1 MLVLKFGGTSV
12 LNSENIKKIIGIIK
26 QKKETTKNLYVVV
39 SAMGGVTDKL
49 LTCANLAMKK
59 DQSYLEIIKEIEDRH
74 LSAIEELIPIQY
86 HIEIKGKIKL
96 LLGELE
102 NVCKGIFILQEFS
115 PNINAQLVS
124 FGELLSSNVIS
135 QALHYAGLKNNWID
149 SRELITTSDNNQ
161 PLKVDFELTNKTI
174 IQKLKGVDMGI
185 LPGFIARTKSGHAST
200 LGRGGSD
207 YTSAII
213 AGALNADCLEIWSDV
228 DGMYTSDPRFVE
240 GAYPI
245 DELSYEEAMEL
256 SYFGAKVLYTPT
268 IHPLLEKNISLLLKN
283 TFNPDHKGTLITSKG
298 GNGNDPASVV
308 KGLSCVNNMSLITIT
323 GSGMVGIPGI
333 AARFFNTLSV
343 KNINV
348 YFITQSSS
356 EHTITIAIADG
367 DAPFAVS
374 SIEIEF
380 AYEMSLNKISPLLVE
395 RKLSIVAIVGNKMKE
410 QAGISGK
417 AFSLL
422 GSNGI
427 NVRAIA
433 QGATERNISIV
444 VNEGD
449 AKKTLNVLHEGFFL
463 SNAKRLHLFLMGPGK
478 VGKELLEQ
486 IAEQA
491 AILKKENGI
500 DIKLIG
506 IANSTKMY
514 FNEGGMTIR
523 DWQKEL
529 TEKGEKLKVADFV
542 QRVKSLNLA
551 NSVLTDCTAS
561 EEIAAIY
568 IDALKSGVSV
578 VAANKIAAS
587 SAIKNLQAIKTEA
600 NNKKVKFLYET
611 NVAAG
616 LPVLKTIQDLKASG
630 DKILKIEAVLSGSLN
645 FIFNT
650 ISEKVKFSD
659 AVSQARDMGYT
670 EPDPFID
677 LSGKDVMRKLLIL
690 ARESGYAYEMA
701 DVESNPLLPTK
712 ENLYNLDWP
721 VFLEKLKSFDE
732 HMETKRKAAV
742 AKGSILRFMARLENG
757 KASVGITEVSSD
769 HVAYNLKNADNV
781 VLIETKRYSPNP
793 MIIKGAGAGTEV
805 TAAGVFSDILK
816 ISNF

>member
-12 LNSENIKKIIGIIK
+12 LNSENIKKIIAIIK
-26 QKKETTKNLYVVV
+26 QKKETTKNVYVVV

-49 LTCANLAMKK
+49 LTCANLAIKK
-59 DQSYLEIIKEIEDRH
+59 DQSYLQIIKEIEDRH
-74 LSAIEELIPIQY
+74 LTAIEELIPIQH

-96 LLGELE
+96 LLAELE
-102 NVCKGIFILQEFS
+102 NVCKGIYILQEFT
-115 PNINAQLVS
+115 PNVNAQLVS
-124 FGELLSSNVIS
+124 FGELLSSHIIS
-135 QALHYAGLKNNWID
+135 EALHFSGISNTWID
-149 SRELITTSDNNQ
+149 SRELITTVDNNQ
-161 PLKVDFELTNKTI
+161 PLKVDFDSTNKAIVKRLKTI
-174 IQKLKGVDMGI
+174 EMAI
-185 LPGFIARTKSGHAST
+185 LPGFIARTRSGYAST

-213 AGALNADCLEIWSDV
+213 AGALHVPCLEIWSDV

-240 GAYPI
+240 GAYSI
-245 DELSYEEAMEL
+245 EELSYEEAMEL

-268 IHPLLEKNISLLLKN
+268 IHPLLEKNIALLLKN
-283 TFNPDHKGTLITSKG
+283 TFNPEHKGTLITNKG
-298 GNGNDPASVV
+298 GNGSSAV
-308 KGLSCVNNMSLITIT
+308 KGLSCVNNMAMITIT

-333 AARFFNTLSV
+333 AARFFNALSV
-343 KNINV
+343 RNINV
-348 YFITQSSS
+348 FFITQSSS
-356 EHTITIAIADG
+356 EHTISIGIGEADVET
-367 DAPFAVS
+367 ALNAV
-374 SIEIEF
+374 ETEF

-444 VNEGD
+444 VNESN

-463 SNAKRLHLFLMGPGK
+463 SEAKHLHLFMMGPGK
-478 VGKELLEQ
+478 VGKELLDQ
-486 IAEQA
+486 IALQA
-491 AILKKENGI
+491 AVLKKENSI

-506 IANSTKMY
+506 IANSTKML
-514 FNEGGMTIR
+514 FSEKGMNISN
-523 DWQKEL
+523 WQKEL
-529 TEKGEKLKVADFV
+529 NEKGIKLNV
-542 QRVKSLNLA
+542 QEFIQGIKKFNLQ
-551 NSVLTDCTAS
+551 NSVLVDCTAS
-561 EEIAAIY
+561 EEIAGTY
-568 IDALKSGVSV
+568 LEALKSGVSV
-578 VAANKIAAS
+578 VSANKIAAS
-587 SAIKNLQAIKTEA
+587 SAMKNLMAIKTEA

-630 DKILKIEAVLSGSLN
+630 DKIIKIEAVLSGSLN

-659 AVSQARDMGYT
+659 AVTQAKELGYT

-690 ARESGYAYEMA
+690 SRESGYAFEME
-701 DVESNPLLPTK
+701 DVQSNPLLPTS
-712 ENLYNLDWP
+712 ENLYNLAWP
-721 VFLEKLKSFDE
+721 KLLEKLKSFDDHIE
-732 HMETKRKAAV
+732 NKRKEAV
-742 AKGSILRFMARLENG
+742 AKGGMLRFMARLQNG
-757 KASVGITEVSSD
+757 KASVGMTEVSAD

-805 TAAGVFSDILK
+805 TAAGVFGDILK

>member
-12 LNSENIKKIIGIIK
+12 LNSENIKKIIAIIK
-26 QKKETTKNLYVVV
+26 QKKETTKRLYVVV

-49 LTCANLAMKK
+49 LTCASLAMKK
-59 DQSYLEIIKEIEDRH
+59 DQGYIDIIKEIEDRH
-74 LSAIEELIPIQY
+74 LSAIEELIPIQH

-102 NVCKGIFILQEFS
+102 NVCKGIYILQEFS
-115 PNINAQLVS
+115 PNVNAQLVS

-135 QALHYAGLKNNWID
+135 QALHYSGVNNSWID
-149 SRELITTSDNNQ
+149 SRELITTLDNNQ
-161 PLKVDFELTNKTI
+161 PLKVDFEATNKAI
-174 IQKLKGVDMGI
+174 IEKLKNIEMAI
-185 LPGFIARTKSGHAST
+185 LPGFIARTQSGYAST

-228 DGMYTSDPRFVE
+228 EGMYTSDPRLVE
-240 GAYPI
+240 GAYSI

-283 TFNPDHKGTLITSKG
+283 TFKPDHKGTLITSKG
-298 GNGNDPASVV
+298 GSSTAAV
-308 KGLSCVNNMSLITIT
+308 KGLSCVNNMAMITIT

-356 EHTITIAIADG
+356 EHTISVAISDA
-367 DAPFAVS
+367 DAPFAES
-374 SIEIEF
+374 SIEAEF

-395 RKLSIVAIVGNKMKE
+395 KKLSIVAIVGNKMKE

-444 VNEGD
+444 VNESD

-463 SNAKRLHLFLMGPGK
+463 SNAKHLHLFLMGPGK
-478 VGKELLEQ
+478 VGKELFEQ
-486 IAEQA
+486 IASQA
-491 AILKKENGI
+491 EVLKKENAI

-506 IANSTKMY
+506 IANSTKMH
-514 FNEGGMTIR
+514 FNEGGVVIAN
-523 DWQKEL
+523 WQKAL
-529 TEKGEKLKVADFV
+529 LEKGEKLDVTDFV
-542 QRVKSLNLA
+542 QRIKKLNLS
-551 NSVLTDCTAS
+551 NSVLIDCTAS
-561 EEIAAIY
+561 EEIANVY
-568 IDALKSGVSV
+568 QEALKLGISV

-587 SAIKNLQAIKTEA
+587 SSIKNLQAIKAEA
-600 NNKKVKFLYET
+600 SNKKVKFLYET

-645 FIFNT
+645 FIFNN
-650 ISEKVKFSD
+650 ISEKVKFSE
-659 AVSQARDMGYT
+659 AVSQAKDLGYT

-690 ARESGYAYEMA
+690 ARESGYAYEMD
-701 DVESNPLLPTK
+701 DVQSNPLLPTT
-712 ENLYNLDWP
+712 ENLYNLSWP
-721 VFLEKLKSFDE
+721 VLLEKLKSFDE
-732 HMETKRKAAV
+732 HIEKKRKEAV
-742 AKGSILRFMARLENG
+742 AKGGILRFMARLQDG

-805 TAAGVFSDILK
+805 TAAGVFGDILK

>member
-12 LNSENIKKIIGIIK
+12 LNSENIKKIIEIIK
-26 QKKETTKNLYVVV
+26 EKKETTKNLYVVV

-49 LTCANLAMKK
+49 LMCASLAIRK
-59 DQSYLEIIKEIEDRH
+59 DQSYLDIIKEIEERH
-74 LSAIEELIPIQY
+74 LKAIEELIPIQH

-96 LLGELE
+96 LLAELE
-102 NVCKGIFILQEFS
+102 NVCKGIYILQELS
-115 PNINAQLVS
+115 PNVNAQLVS
-124 FGELLSSNVIS
+124 FGELLSSNIIS
-135 QALHYAGLKNNWID
+135 QALHYAGLNNTWID
-149 SRELITTSDNNQ
+149 SRELITTVDNNQ
-161 PLKVDFELTNKTI
+161 PLKVDFEVTNKAI
-174 IQKLKGVDMGI
+174 IEKLKSI
-185 LPGFIARTKSGHAST
+185 EIALLPGFIAKTKNGHAST

-228 DGMYTSDPRFVE
+228 DGMYTSDPRLVE
-240 GAYPI
+240 GAYSI

-256 SYFGAKVLYTPT
+256 SHFGAKVLYTPT
-268 IHPLLEKNISLLLKN
+268 IHPLLEKNIALLLKN
-283 TFNPDHKGTLITSKG
+283 TFNPKHKGTLITNAG
-298 GNGNDPASVV
+298 GNSETAV
-308 KGLSCVNNMSLITIT
+308 KGLSCVNNIALITIT

-333 AARFFNTLSV
+333 AARFFSALSV

-356 EHTITIAIADG
+356 EHTISIGINEG
-367 DAPFAVS
+367 DVAVAVN
-374 SIEIEF
+374 SIESEF
-380 AYEMSLNKISPLLVE
+380 AYEISLNKISPLLVE
-395 RKLSIVAIVGNKMKE
+395 KKLSIVAIVGNKMKQ

-417 AFSLL
+417 VFSLL
-422 GSNGI
+422 GSNGV

-444 VNEGD
+444 VNETD

-463 SNAKRLHLFLMGPGK
+463 SNAKHLHLFMMGPGK
-478 VGKELLEQ
+478 VGKELLDQ
-486 IAEQA
+486 IASQS
-491 AILKKENGI
+491 AILKKENFI

-506 IANSTKMY
+506 IANSSRMH
-514 FNEGGMTIR
+514 FNENGLVISN
-523 DWQKEL
+523 WQKEL
-529 TEKGEKLKVADFV
+529 NEKGEKLNVNAFV
-542 QRVKSLNLA
+542 QRLKKLNLQ
-551 NSVLTDCTAS
+551 NSILIDCTAS
-561 EEIAAIY
+561 EEIAGIY
-568 IDALKSGVSV
+568 LEALKSGISV

-587 SAIKNLQAIKTEA
+587 SAISNLQAIKAEA

-630 DKILKIEAVLSGSLN
+630 DQIVKIEAVLSGSLN
-645 FIFNT
+645 YIFNS
-650 ISEKVKFSD
+650 ISEKVKFSE
-659 AVSQARDMGYT
+659 AVTQARELGYT

-690 ARESGYAYEMA
+690 ARESGYAYEME
-701 DVESNPLLPTK
+701 DVLSNPLLPTS
-712 ENLYNLDWP
+712 ESLYNLDWP
-721 VFLEKLKSFDE
+721 VLLEKLKRFDD
-732 HMETKRKAAV
+732 HMETRRKEAV
-742 AKGSILRFMARLENG
+742 AKGGILRFMARLQDG
-757 KASVGITEVSSD
+757 KASVGITEVGAD

-805 TAAGVFSDILK
+805 TAAGVFGDILK

>member
-12 LNSENIKKIIGIIK
+12 LNSENIKKIIAIIK
-26 QKKETTKNLYVVV
+26 QKKETTKSLFVVV

-49 LTCANLAMKK
+49 LTCASLAMKK
-59 DQSYLEIIKEIEDRH
+59 DQSYLQLIQEIEDRH

-102 NVCKGIFILQEFS
+102 NVCKGIYILQEFS
-115 PNINAQLVS
+115 PNVNAQLVS
-124 FGELLSSNVIS
+124 FGELLSSNIIS
-135 QALHYAGLKNNWID
+135 QALHYSGIKNTWID
-149 SRELITTSDNNQ
+149 SRDLITTMDNNQ

-174 IQKLKGVDMGI
+174 EAKLKGVEIGI
-185 LPGFIARTKSGHAST
+185 LPGFIARTKSGYAST

-228 DGMYTSDPRFVE
+228 EGMYTSDPRLVE
-240 GAYPI
+240 GAYSI

-283 TFNPDHKGTLITSKG
+283 TFNPDHKGTLITSGG
-298 GNGNDPASVV
+298 GNSTAVV
-308 KGLSCVNNMSLITIT
+308 KGLSCVNNMAMITIT

-356 EHTITIAIADG
+356 EHTISIGITDS
-367 DAPFAVS
+367 DVPFAVS

-380 AYEMSLNKISPLLVE
+380 AYEISLNKISPLLVE
-395 RKLSIVAIVGNKMKE
+395 RKLSIVAIVGNRMKE

-463 SNAKRLHLFLMGPGK
+463 SNAKHLNLFLMGPGK

-486 IAEQA
+486 IAEQTEV
-491 AILKKENGI
+491 LKKENGI

-506 IANSTKMY
+506 IANSTKML
-514 FNEGGMTIR
+514 FDEKGLIISN
-523 DWQKEL
+523 WNKEL
-529 TEKGEKLKVADFV
+529 IEKGEKLNVPAFV
-542 QRVKSLNLA
+542 QQIKKLNLA
-551 NSVLTDCTAS
+551 NSVLIDCTAS

-587 SAIKNLQAIKTEA
+587 SAIKNLQAIKAEA

-659 AVSQARDMGYT
+659 AVSQAKDLGYT

-701 DVESNPLLPTK
+701 DVESNPLLPTT
-712 ENLYNLDWP
+712 ENLYDLAWP
-721 VFLEKLKSFDE
+721 VLLEKLKSFDD

-742 AKGSILRFMARLENG
+742 AKGSILRFMARLQDG
-757 KASVGITEVSSD
+757 KASVGITEVSAE

-805 TAAGVFSDILK
+805 TAAGVFGDILK

>member
-12 LNSENIKKIIGIIK
+12 LNSENIKKIIAIIK
-26 QKKETTKNLYVVV
+26 QKKATTKKLAVVV

-49 LTCANLAMKK
+49 LACANLAMKK
-59 DQSYLEIIKEIEDRH
+59 DQSYIEIIKEIEDRH
-74 LSAIEELIPIQY
+74 LSAIEELIPIQH

-96 LLGELE
+96 LLAELE
-102 NVCKGIFILQEFS
+102 NVCKGIYILQEFS
-115 PNINAQLVS
+115 PNVNAQLVS
-124 FGELLSSNVIS
+124 FGELLSSNIIS
-135 QALHYAGLKNNWID
+135 KALHFAGVENAWID
-149 SRELITTSDNNQ
+149 SRELITTVDNNQ

-174 IQKLKGVDMGI
+174 IERLSKEDMAV
-185 LPGFIARTKSGHAST
+185 LPGFIARTHSGHAST

-213 AGALNADCLEIWSDV
+213 AGAMNADCLEIWSDIE
-228 DGMYTSDPRFVE
+228 GMFTSDPRLVE
-240 GAYPI
+240 GAYSI

-283 TFNPDHKGTLITSKG
+283 TFNPEHKGTLITAKG
-298 GNGNDPASVV
+298 GNSTTAV
-308 KGLSCVNNMSLITIT
+308 KGLSCVNNMAMITIT

-356 EHTITIAIADG
+356 EHTISVGISDMDI
-367 DAPFAVS
+367 PFAVN
-374 SIEIEF
+374 SIETEF

-395 RKLSIVAIVGNKMKE
+395 KKLSIVAIVGNKMKE

-444 VNEGD
+444 VNETD

-463 SNAKRLHLFLMGPGK
+463 SNAKHLHLFLMGPGK
-478 VGKELLEQ
+478 VGKELLDQ
-486 IAEQA
+486 IASQA
-491 AILKKENGI
+491 DILKKENAI

-506 IANSTKMY
+506 IANSTKMV
-514 FNEGGMTIR
+514 FNEKGLTISN
-523 DWQKEL
+523 WQNEL
-529 TEKGEKLKVADFV
+529 TEKGEKLNVPEFV
-542 QRVKSLNLA
+542 KRIKKLNLL
-551 NSVLTDCTAS
+551 NSVLIDCTAS
-561 EEIAAIY
+561 EEIAGIY
-568 IDALKSGVSV
+568 QEALKLGISV

-587 SAIKNLQAIKTEA
+587 SAIKNLQAIKAEA

-630 DKILKIEAVLSGSLN
+630 DKIVKIEAVLSGSLN

-650 ISEKVKFSD
+650 ISEKIKFSE
-659 AVSQARDMGYT
+659 AVSQAKDLGYT

-690 ARESGYAYEMA
+690 ARESGYAFEME
-701 DVESNPLLPTK
+701 DVQSNPLLPTS
-712 ENLYNLDWP
+712 ENLYNLPWAKL
-721 VFLEKLKSFDE
+721 LEKLKSFDE
-732 HMETKRKAAV
+732 YMETKRKEAV
-742 AKGSILRFMARLENG
+742 SRGSILRFMARLQDG
-757 KASVGITEVSSD
+757 KVAVGITEVNAD

-805 TAAGVFSDILK
+805 TAAGVFGDILK

>member
-12 LNSENIKKIIGIIK
+12 LNSENIKKIIAIIK
-26 QKKETTKNLYVVV
+26 DKKGTNKNLIVVV

-49 LTCANLAMKK
+49 LTCASLAIKK

-74 LSAIEELIPIQY
+74 LQAIEELIPIQH

-102 NVCKGIFILQEFS
+102 NVCKGIYILQELS
-115 PNINAQLVS
+115 PNVNAQLVS
-124 FGELLSSNVIS
+124 FGELLSSNIIS
-135 QALHYAGLKNNWID
+135 QALHYASVPNQWID
-149 SRELITTSDNNQ
+149 SRELITTENNNQ
-161 PLKVDFELTNKTI
+161 PLKVDFEATNKAI
-174 IQKLKGVDMGI
+174 AEKLKGVDMAI
-185 LPGFIARTKSGHAST
+185 LPGFIAKTKSGHAST

-228 DGMYTSDPRFVE
+228 EGMYTSDPRLVE
-240 GAYPI
+240 GAYSI

-283 TFNPDHKGTLITSKG
+283 TFKPEHKGTLITSKG
-298 GNGNDPASVV
+298 GNSTAAI
-308 KGLSCVNNMSLITIT
+308 KGLSCVNNMALITIT

-333 AARFFNTLSV
+333 AARFFSTLST
-343 KNINV
+343 KNVNV

-356 EHTITIAIADG
+356 EHTITIAINDT
-367 DAPFAVS
+367 DTPFAVNAL
-374 SIEIEF
+374 ETEF
-380 AYEMSLNKISPLLVE
+380 AYEISLNRISPMLVE
-395 RKLSIVAIVGNKMKE
+395 KKLSIVAIVGSKMKE

-444 VNEGD
+444 VNESD

-463 SNAKRLHLFLMGPGK
+463 SNAKHLHLFLMGPGK
-478 VGKELLEQ
+478 VGKELLDQ
-486 IAEQA
+486 IASQA
-491 AILKKENGI
+491 QILKKENHI

-506 IANSTKMY
+506 IANSSKMH
-514 FNEGGMTIR
+514 FDNGGMDISK
-523 DWQKEL
+523 WQKEL
-529 TEKGEKLKVADFV
+529 TEKGEKLNVPDFV
-542 QRVKSLNLA
+542 QHIKKLNLQ
-551 NSVLTDCTAS
+551 NSVLIDCTAS
-561 EEIAAIY
+561 EEIAAVY
-568 IDALKSGVSV
+568 QEALKLGISV

-587 SAIKNLQAIKTEA
+587 SAIKNLQAIKAEA
-600 NNKKVKFLYET
+600 SNKKVKFLYET

-659 AVSQARDMGYT
+659 AVTQAKELGYT

-690 ARESGYAYEMA
+690 SRESGYSFEM
-701 DVESNPLLPTK
+701 DEVKSNPLLPTT
-712 ENLYNLDWP
+712 ENLYNLPWATL
-721 VFLEKLKSFDE
+721 LEKLKSFDAYI
-732 HMETKRKAAV
+732 ETKRKEAV
-742 AKGSILRFMARLENG
+742 AKGSILRFMARLEDG
-757 KASVGITEVSSD
+757 KASVGITEVGAD

-805 TAAGVFSDILK
+805 TAAGVFGDILK

>member
-12 LNSENIKKIIGIIK
+12 LNSENIKKIIAIIK
-26 QKKETTKNLYVVV
+26 QKKETTKNLFVVV

-49 LTCANLAMKK
+49 LTCASLAMKK
-59 DQSYLEIIKEIEDRH
+59 DQSYLQIIQEIEDRH

-102 NVCKGIFILQEFS
+102 NVCKGIYILQEFS
-115 PNINAQLVS
+115 PNVNAQLVS
-124 FGELLSSNVIS
+124 FGELLSSNIIS
-135 QALHYAGLKNNWID
+135 QALHYSGIKNTWLD
-149 SRELITTSDNNQ
+149 SRDLITTVDNNQ

-174 IQKLKGVDMGI
+174 EAKLKGVEIGI
-185 LPGFIARTKSGHAST
+185 LPGFIARTKSGHPST

-228 DGMYTSDPRFVE
+228 EGMYTSDPRLVE
-240 GAYPI
+240 GAYSI

-283 TFNPDHKGTLITSKG
+283 TFNPEHKGTLITSSG
-298 GNGNDPASVV
+298 GNSQAVV
-308 KGLSCVNNMSLITIT
+308 KGLSCVNNMAMITIT

-356 EHTITIAIADG
+356 EHTISIGITDS
-367 DAPFAVS
+367 DVPFAVS

-380 AYEMSLNKISPLLVE
+380 AYELSLNKISPLLVE
-395 RKLSIVAIVGNKMKE
+395 RKLSIVAIVGNRMKE

-463 SNAKRLHLFLMGPGK
+463 SNAKHLNLFLMGPGK

-491 AILKKENGI
+491 AVLKKENGI

-506 IANSTKMY
+506 IANSTKML
-514 FNEGGMTIR
+514 FEEKGLTISN
-523 DWQKEL
+523 WNKEL
-529 TEKGEKLKVADFV
+529 VEKGEKLNVPAFV
-542 QRVKSLNLA
+542 QQIKKLNLA
-551 NSVLTDCTAS
+551 NSVLVDCTAS

-650 ISEKVKFSD
+650 ISEKVKFSE
-659 AVSQARDMGYT
+659 AVSQAKDLGYT

-701 DVESNPLLPTK
+701 DVASNPLLPTS
-712 ENLYNLDWP
+712 ENLYDLAWP
-721 VFLEKLKSFDE
+721 VLLEKLKSFDE
-732 HMETKRKAAV
+732 HIEAKRKAAV
-742 AKGSILRFMARLENG
+742 AKGNILRFMARLQDG
-757 KASVGITEVSSD
+757 KASVGITEVSAD

-805 TAAGVFSDILK
+805 TAAGVFGDILK

>member
-12 LNSENIKKIIGIIK
+12 LNSENIKKIIAIIK
-26 QKKETTKNLYVVV
+26 QKKETTKRLYVVV

-49 LTCANLAMKK
+49 LTCANLAIKK
-59 DQSYLEIIKEIEDRH
+59 DQSYLDIIKEIEDRH
-74 LSAIEELIPIQY
+74 LSAIEELIPIQH
-86 HIEIKGKIKL
+86 HIEIKGKIKI

-102 NVCKGIFILQEFS
+102 NVCKGIYILQEFS
-115 PNINAQLVS
+115 PNVNAQLVS
-124 FGELLSSNVIS
+124 FGELLSSNIIS
-135 QALHYAGLKNNWID
+135 QALHHSGVNNSWID
-149 SRELITTSDNNQ
+149 SRELITTLDNNQ
-161 PLKVDFELTNKTI
+161 PLKVDFEATNKAI
-174 IQKLKGVDMGI
+174 VEKLKNIEIAI
-185 LPGFIARTKSGHAST
+185 LPGFIARTQSGFAST

-228 DGMYTSDPRFVE
+228 EGMYTSDPRLVE
-240 GAYPI
+240 GAYSI

-268 IHPLLEKNISLLLKN
+268 IHPLLEKNIALLLKN
-283 TFNPDHKGTLITSKG
+283 TFKPEHKGTLITSKG
-298 GNGNDPASVV
+298 GNSTTAV
-308 KGLSCVNNMSLITIT
+308 KGLSCVNNIAMITIT
-323 GSGMVGIPGI
+323 GSGMVGLPGI
-333 AARFFNTLSV
+333 AARFFSTLSV

-356 EHTITIAIADG
+356 EHTISVGISEA
-367 DAPFAVS
+367 DAPFAAA
-374 SIEIEF
+374 SIEMEF

-395 RKLSIVAIVGNKMKE
+395 KKFSIVAIVGNKMKE

-444 VNEGD
+444 VNEAD

-463 SNAKRLHLFLMGPGK
+463 SNAKHLHLFLMGPGK

-486 IAEQA
+486 IASQA
-491 AILKKENGI
+491 EVLKKENAI

-506 IANSTKMY
+506 IANSSKMH
-514 FNEGGMTIR
+514 FNEKGVVIVN
-523 DWQKEL
+523 WQKEL
-529 TEKGEKLKVADFV
+529 SDKGEKLDVTEFV
-542 QRVKSLNLA
+542 QRIKKLNLA
-551 NSVLTDCTAS
+551 NSVLIDCTAS
-561 EEIAAIY
+561 EEIAGIY
-568 IDALKSGVSV
+568 QEALKLGISV

-587 SAIKNLQAIKTEA
+587 SAIKNLHAIKAEA

-630 DKILKIEAVLSGSLN
+630 DKIVKIEAVLSGSLN
-645 FIFNT
+645 FIFNN

-659 AVSQARDMGYT
+659 AVTQAKDLGYT

-690 ARESGYAYEMA
+690 ARESGYAYEME
-701 DVESNPLLPTK
+701 DVQSNPLLPTT
-712 ENLYNLDWP
+712 ENLYNLSWP
-721 VFLEKLKSFDE
+721 ALLEKLKSFDE
-732 HMETKRKAAV
+732 HIEKKRKEAV
-742 AKGSILRFMARLENG
+742 AKGGILRFMARLQDG
-757 KASVGITEVSSD
+757 KASVGITEVGAD

-805 TAAGVFSDILK
+805 TAAGVFGDILK

>member
-12 LNSENIKKIIGIIK
+12 LNSENIKKIIAIIK
-26 QKKETTKNLYVVV
+26 DKKAKNKKLIVVV

-49 LTCANLAMKK
+49 LTCASLAIKK
-59 DQSYLEIIKEIEDRH
+59 DQHYLEIIKEIEERH
-74 LSAIEELIPIQY
+74 LLAIEELIPIQH

-96 LLGELE
+96 LLAELE
-102 NVCKGIFILQEFS
+102 NVCKGIYILQELS
-115 PNINAQLVS
+115 PNVNAQLVS
-124 FGELLSSNVIS
+124 FGELLSSNIIS
-135 QALHYAGLKNNWID
+135 QALHFAGVSNQWVD
-149 SRELITTSDNNQ
+149 ARELITTENNSQ
-161 PLKVDFELTNKTI
+161 PLKVDFETTNKAI
-174 IQKLKGVDMGI
+174 SEKLKGVEMAI
-185 LPGFIARTKSGHAST
+185 LPGFIAKTKSGNAST

-207 YTSAII
+207 YTSAIV

-228 DGMYTSDPRFVE
+228 EGMYTSDPRLVE
-240 GAYPI
+240 GAYSI

-268 IHPLLEKNISLLLKN
+268 IHPLLEKNIALLLKN
-283 TFNPDHKGTLITSKG
+283 TFKPEHKGTLITNKG
-298 GNGNDPASVV
+298 GDSTAAV
-308 KGLSCVNNMSLITIT
+308 KGLSCVNNMALITIA

-343 KNINV
+343 SNVNV

-356 EHTITIAIADG
+356 EHTITIAITDA
-367 DAPFAVS
+367 DAPQAVKAL
-374 SIEIEF
+374 ETEF
-380 AYEMSLNKISPLLVE
+380 AYEISLNRISPIIVE
-395 RKLSIVAIVGNKMKE
+395 KKLSIVAIVGSKMKE

-444 VNEGD
+444 VNEAD

-463 SNAKRLHLFLMGPGK
+463 SNAKHLHLFLMGPGK
-478 VGKELLEQ
+478 VGKELLDQ
-486 IAEQA
+486 LASQA
-491 AILKKENGI
+491 QILKKENAI

-506 IANSTKMY
+506 IANSSKMH
-514 FNEGGMTIR
+514 FNDGGITIAN
-523 DWQKEL
+523 WEKEL
-529 TEKGEKLKVADFV
+529 NEKGEKLNVNDFV
-542 QRVKSLNLA
+542 QHIKKLNLQ
-551 NSVLTDCTAS
+551 NSVLVDTTAS
-561 EEIAAIY
+561 EEIAGIY
-568 IDALKSGVSV
+568 LDALKLGISV

-645 FIFNT
+645 FIFNN

-659 AVSQARDMGYT
+659 AVTQARELGYT

-690 ARESGYAYEMA
+690 SRESGYSFEMD
-701 DVESNPLLPTK
+701 DVKSNSLLPTN
-712 ENLYNLDWP
+712 ESLYNLPWETL
-721 VFLEKLKSFDE
+721 LEKLKSFDAHIE
-732 HMETKRKAAV
+732 AKRKEAV
-742 AKGSILRFMARLENG
+742 AKGGILRFMARLEDG
-757 KASVGITEVSSD
+757 KASVGITEVSAE

-805 TAAGVFSDILK
+805 TAAGVFGDILK

>member
-12 LNSENIKKIIGIIK
+12 LNSENIKKIIAIIK

-49 LTCANLAMKK
+49 LTCANLAIKK
-59 DQSYLEIIKEIEDRH
+59 DQSYLQIIKEIEDRH
-74 LSAIEELIPIQY
+74 LTAIEELIPIQH

-96 LLGELE
+96 LLAELE
-102 NVCKGIFILQEFS
+102 NVCKGIYILQEFS
-115 PNINAQLVS
+115 PNVNAQLVS
-124 FGELLSSNVIS
+124 FGELLSSHIIS
-135 QALHYAGLKNNWID
+135 QALHFSGISNTWID
-149 SRELITTSDNNQ
+149 SRELITTVDNNQ
-161 PLKVDFELTNKTI
+161 PLRVDFELTNKAI
-174 IQKLKGVDMGI
+174 VDRLKNASMAV
-185 LPGFIARTKSGHAST
+185 LPGFIARTKSGYAST

-207 YTSAII
+207 YTSAIV
-213 AGALNADCLEIWSDV
+213 AGAMDADCLEIWSDV

-240 GAYPI
+240 GAYSI
-245 DELSYEEAMEL
+245 EELSYEEAMEL

-298 GNGNDPASVV
+298 GNGSSAV
-308 KGLSCVNNMSLITIT
+308 KGLSCVNNMAMITIT

-343 KNINV
+343 RNINV

-356 EHTITIAIADG
+356 EHTISIGISETDVVS
-367 DAPFAVS
+367 AVNAV
-374 SIEIEF
+374 ETEF
-380 AYEMSLNKISPLLVE
+380 AYEISLNKISPLQVE

-444 VNEGD
+444 VNEAD

-463 SNAKRLHLFLMGPGK
+463 SDAKHLHLFMMGPGK

-486 IAEQA
+486 IASQA
-491 AILKKENGI
+491 AVLKKENSI

-506 IANSTKMY
+506 IANSTKML
-514 FNEGGMTIR
+514 FNEKGMNIGN
-523 DWQKEL
+523 WQKEIN
-529 TEKGEKLKVADFV
+529 EKGIKLNASEFI
-542 QRVKSLNLA
+542 QQVKKLNLQ
-551 NSVLTDCTAS
+551 NSVLVDCTAS
-561 EEIAAIY
+561 EEIAAVY
-568 IDALKSGVSV
+568 QDALKSGISV
-578 VAANKIAAS
+578 VTANKIAAS
-587 SAIKNLQAIKTEA
+587 SQMKNLQAIKTEA

-630 DKILKIEAVLSGSLN
+630 DKIIKIEAVLSGSLN

-650 ISEKVKFSD
+650 ISENVKFSD
-659 AVSQARDMGYT
+659 AVTQAKELGYT

-690 ARESGYAYEMA
+690 SRESGYAFEME
-701 DVESNPLLPTK
+701 DVQSNPLLPTT
-712 ENLYNLDWP
+712 ENLYDLAWP
-721 VFLEKLKSFDE
+721 TLLEKLKSFDDHIE
-732 HMETKRKAAV
+732 KKRKEAV
-742 AKGSILRFMARLENG
+742 AKGGMLRFMARLENG
-757 KASVGITEVSSD
+757 KASVGMTEISAD
-769 HVAYNLKNADNV
+769 HIAYNLKNADNV

-805 TAAGVFSDILK
+805 TAAGVFGDILK

>member
-12 LNSENIKKIIGIIK
+12 LNSENIKKIIAIIK
-26 QKKETTKNLYVVV
+26 QKKETTKNLFVVV

-49 LTCANLAMKK
+49 LTCASLAMKK
-59 DQSYLEIIKEIEDRH
+59 EQGYLEIIKEIEDRH

-102 NVCKGIFILQEFS
+102 NVCKGIYILQEFS
-115 PNINAQLVS
+115 PNVNAQLVS
-124 FGELLSSNVIS
+124 FGELLSSNIIS
-135 QALHYAGLKNNWID
+135 EALHYAGIKNTWMD
-149 SRELITTSDNNQ
+149 SRELITTLDNNQ

-174 IQKLKGVDMGI
+174 VEKLKGLEIAI
-185 LPGFIARTKSGHAST
+185 LPGFIAKTKSGHAST

-228 DGMYTSDPRFVE
+228 EGMYTSDPRLVE
-240 GAYPI
+240 GAYSI

-283 TFNPDHKGTLITSKG
+283 TFNPDHKGTLITSSG
-298 GNGNDPASVV
+298 GNSPAVV
-308 KGLSCVNNMSLITIT
+308 KGLSCVNKMAMITIT

-356 EHTITIAIADG
+356 EHTISIGITDSDVA
-367 DAPFAVS
+367 FAVS

-380 AYEMSLNKISPLLVE
+380 AYEISLNKISPLLVE
-395 RKLSIVAIVGNKMKE
+395 RKLSIVAIVGNRMKE

-463 SNAKRLHLFLMGPGK
+463 SNAKHLNLFLMGPGK
-478 VGKELLEQ
+478 VGKELLDQ

-491 AILKKENGI
+491 TVLKKENGI

-506 IANSTKMY
+506 IANSTKMH
-514 FNEGGMTIR
+514 FDEKGLMISN
-523 DWQKEL
+523 WQREL
-529 TEKGEKLKVADFV
+529 IEKGEKLNVPDFV
-542 QRVKSLNLA
+542 QQIKKLNLA
-551 NSVLTDCTAS
+551 NSVLIDCTAS

-587 SAIKNLQAIKTEA
+587 SAIKNLQAIKAEA

-630 DKILKIEAVLSGSLN
+630 DKIIKIEAVLSGSLN
-645 FIFNT
+645 FIFNN
-650 ISEKVKFSD
+650 ISEKVKFSE
-659 AVSQARDMGYT
+659 AVSQAKDLGYT

-701 DVESNPLLPTK
+701 DVESNPLLPTS
-712 ENLYNLDWP
+712 ENLYNLSWP
-721 VFLEKLKSFDE
+721 ALLEKLKSFDE
-732 HMETKRKAAV
+732 HIETKRKAAV
-742 AKGSILRFMARLENG
+742 AKGSILRFMARLQDG
-757 KASVGITEVSSD
+757 KASVGITEVSAD

-805 TAAGVFSDILK
+805 TAAGVFGDILK

>member
-12 LNSENIKKIIGIIK
+12 LNSENIKKIIAIIK
-26 QKKETTKNLYVVV
+26 QKKETTKNLFVVV

-49 LTCANLAMKK
+49 LTCASLAMKK
-59 DQSYLEIIKEIEDRH
+59 NQSYLEIIQEIEDRH

-102 NVCKGIFILQEFS
+102 NVCKGIYILQEFS
-115 PNINAQLVS
+115 PNVNAQLVS
-124 FGELLSSNVIS
+124 FGELLSSNIIS
-135 QALHYAGLKNNWID
+135 QALHYSGIKNTWID
-149 SRELITTSDNNQ
+149 SRDLITTVDNNQ

-174 IQKLKGVDMGI
+174 EVKLKGVEIGI
-185 LPGFIARTKSGHAST
+185 LPGFIARTRSGYAST

-228 DGMYTSDPRFVE
+228 EGMYTSDPRLVE
-240 GAYPI
+240 GAYSI

-283 TFNPDHKGTLITSKG
+283 TFNPEHKGTLITSSG
-298 GNGNDPASVV
+298 GNSQAVV
-308 KGLSCVNNMSLITIT
+308 KGLSCVNNMAMITIT

-356 EHTITIAIADG
+356 EHTISIGIADS
-367 DAPFAVS
+367 DVPFAVS

-380 AYEMSLNKISPLLVE
+380 AYEISLNKISPLLVE
-395 RKLSIVAIVGNKMKE
+395 RKLSIVAIVGNRMKE

-463 SNAKRLHLFLMGPGK
+463 SNAKHLNLFLMGPGK

-491 AILKKENGI
+491 AVLKKENGI

-506 IANSTKMY
+506 IANSTKML
-514 FNEGGMTIR
+514 FDEKGLIISN
-523 DWQKEL
+523 WNKEL
-529 TEKGEKLKVADFV
+529 VEKGEKLNVATFV
-542 QRVKSLNLA
+542 QQIKKLNLA
-551 NSVLTDCTAS
+551 NSVLIDCTAS
-561 EEIAAIY
+561 EEIAAVY

-587 SAIKNLQAIKTEA
+587 SAIKNLQAIKAEA

-650 ISEKVKFSD
+650 ISEKVKFSE
-659 AVSQARDMGYT
+659 AVSQAKDLGYT

-701 DVESNPLLPTK
+701 DVESNPLLPTT
-712 ENLYNLDWP
+712 ENLYNLAWP
-721 VFLEKLKSFDE
+721 VLLEKLKSFDE
-732 HMETKRKAAV
+732 HIETKRKAAV
-742 AKGSILRFMARLENG
+742 AKGSILRFMARLQDG
-757 KASVGITEVSSD
+757 KASVGITEVSAE

-805 TAAGVFSDILK
+805 TAAGVFGDILK

>member
-12 LNSENIKKIIGIIK
+12 LNSENIKKIIAIIQ

-49 LTCANLAMKK
+49 LTCASLAMKK
-59 DQSYLEIIKEIEDRH
+59 DQSYTSIIKEIEDRH
-74 LSAIEELIPIQY
+74 LIAIEELIPIQH

-96 LLGELE
+96 LLAELE
-102 NVCKGIFILQEFS
+102 NVCKGIYILQEFS
-115 PNINAQLVS
+115 PNVNAQLVS
-124 FGELLSSNVIS
+124 FGELLSSNIIS
-135 QALHYAGLKNNWID
+135 QALHYAGIPNTWVD
-149 SRELITTSDNNQ
+149 SRELITTMDNHQ
-161 PLKVDFELTNKTI
+161 PLRVDFELTNKTI
-174 IQKLKGVDMGI
+174 VERLRNIEMAL
-185 LPGFIARTKSGHAST
+185 LPGFIARTRNGYAST

-240 GAYPI
+240 GAYSI

-283 TFNPDHKGTLITSKG
+283 TFNPDHKGTLITAKG
-298 GNGNDPASVV
+298 GNGSSAV
-308 KGLSCVNNMSLITIT
+308 KGLSCVNHMAMITIT

-333 AARFFNTLSV
+333 AARFFNALSTRNV
-343 KNINV
+343 NV

-356 EHTITIAIADG
+356 EHTISIGVSEADV
-367 DAPFAVS
+367 PSAVNAVES
-374 SIEIEF
+374 EF

-395 RKLSIVAIVGNKMKE
+395 KKLSIVAIVGNKMKE

-444 VNEGD
+444 VNESN

-463 SNAKRLHLFLMGPGK
+463 SDAKHLHLFLMGPGK
-478 VGKELLEQ
+478 VGKELLYQVALQSE
-486 IAEQA
+486 
-491 AILKKENGI
+491 ILKKENSI

-506 IANSTKMY
+506 IANSTKMQ
-514 FNEGGMTIR
+514 FHEKGMNILN
-523 DWQKEL
+523 WQKEL
-529 TEKGEKLKVADFV
+529 QENGSKLNVSEFI
-542 QRVKSLNLA
+542 QRIKQLNLQ
-551 NSVLTDCTAS
+551 NSVLVDCTAS
-561 EEIAAIY
+561 EEIAGIY
-568 IDALKSGVSV
+568 LDALKSGVSV

-587 SAIKNLQAIKTEA
+587 SAMKNLQAIKTEA

-630 DKILKIEAVLSGSLN
+630 DKIIKIEAVLSGSLN

-650 ISEKVKFSD
+650 VSEKIRFSE
-659 AVSQARDMGYT
+659 AVTQARELGFT

-690 ARESGYAYEMA
+690 SRESGYAFEME
-701 DVESNPLLPTK
+701 DVQSNPLLPTS
-712 ENLYNLDWP
+712 ENLYDLPWP
-721 VFLEKLKSFDE
+721 KLLEKLKAFDDYIE
-732 HMETKRKAAV
+732 KRRKEAV
-742 AKGSILRFMARLENG
+742 AKGGILRFMARLQDG
-757 KASVGITEVSSD
+757 KASVGITEVSAN

-805 TAAGVFSDILK
+805 TAAGVFGDILK

>member
-12 LNSENIKKIIGIIK
+12 LNSENIKKIIAIIK
-26 QKKETTKNLYVVV
+26 QKKETTKKLAVVV

-49 LTCANLAMKK
+49 LTCASLAIKK
-59 DQSYLEIIKEIEDRH
+59 DQSYTSIIKEIEDRH
-74 LSAIEELIPIQY
+74 LTAIEELIPIQY

-96 LLGELE
+96 MLGELE
-102 NVCKGIFILQEFS
+102 NVCKGIYILQEFS
-115 PNINAQLVS
+115 PNVNAQLVS
-124 FGELLSSNVIS
+124 FGELLSSSIIS
-135 QALHYAGLKNNWID
+135 QALHYAGMPNSWID
-149 SRELITTSDNNQ
+149 SRELITTIDNNQ
-161 PLKVDFELTNKTI
+161 PLKVDFDTTNKTI
-174 IQKLKGVDMGI
+174 VERLQNIDVCI
-185 LPGFIARTKSGHAST
+185 LPGFIARTKSGYAST

-213 AGALNADCLEIWSDV
+213 AGAMNAECLEIWSDV

-240 GAYPI
+240 GAYSI

-268 IHPLLEKNISLLLKN
+268 IHPLLEKNIALLLKN
-283 TFNPDHKGTLITSKG
+283 TFNPDHKGTLITNKG
-298 GNGNDPASVV
+298 GNGSSAV
-308 KGLSCVNNMSLITIT
+308 KGLSCVNNMAMITIT

-333 AARFFNTLSV
+333 AARFFSTLSV

-356 EHTITIAIADG
+356 EHTISIGISEADVSP
-367 DAPFAVS
+367 ALNAVES
-374 SIEIEF
+374 EF

-395 RKLSIVAIVGNKMKE
+395 KKLSIVAIVGNKMKE

-444 VNEGD
+444 VNEAD

-463 SNAKRLHLFLMGPGK
+463 SDAKHLHLFMMGPGK

-486 IAEQA
+486 IASQTT
-491 AILKKENGI
+491 ILSKENFI

-514 FNEGGMTIR
+514 FHEKGITIGK
-523 DWQKEL
+523 WQKEL
-529 TEKGEKLKVADFV
+529 EEAGVKLNVSEFV
-542 QRVKSLNLA
+542 QRIKKLNLQ
-551 NSVLTDCTAS
+551 NSVLVDCTAS
-561 EEIAAIY
+561 EEIAGIY
-568 IDALKSGVSV
+568 QEALKSGISV
-578 VAANKIAAS
+578 VTANKIAAS
-587 SAIKNLQAIKTEA
+587 SAMKNLQAIKSEA

-630 DKILKIEAVLSGSLN
+630 DKIIKIEAVLSGSLN
-645 FIFNT
+645 YIFNT
-650 ISEKVKFSD
+650 ISEKVKFSE
-659 AVSQARDMGYT
+659 AVTQAKELGYT

-690 ARESGYAYEMA
+690 SRESGYPFEME
-701 DVESNPLLPTK
+701 DIQSNPLLPTS
-712 ENLYNLDWP
+712 ENLYGLPWEKL
-721 VFLEKLKSFDE
+721 LEKLKSYDDHIE
-732 HMETKRKAAV
+732 KKRKEAV
-742 AKGSILRFMARLENG
+742 GRGGILRFMARLQDG
-757 KASVGITEVSSD
+757 KASVGITEVNAD
-769 HVAYNLKNADNV
+769 HIAYNLKNADNV

-805 TAAGVFSDILK
+805 TAAGVFGDILK